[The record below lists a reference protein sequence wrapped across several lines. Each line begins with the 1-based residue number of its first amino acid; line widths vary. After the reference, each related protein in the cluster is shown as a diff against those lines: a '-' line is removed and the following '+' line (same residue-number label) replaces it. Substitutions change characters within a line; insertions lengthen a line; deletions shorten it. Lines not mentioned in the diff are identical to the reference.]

1 MRILAD
7 DGGDIQRG
15 GQIIDDSVQ
24 QGLNALVTVRSTAQH
39 GRHTVVHRSMTD
51 TGLDFFNGQGLG
63 IIQILLH
70 QVVVFSGDGLHQL
83 LMHQLSLIQQIR
95 RNRFL
100 ANVLALVV
108 IVDFGFHGNQVD
120 DAAEGG
126 LSADGKLDRNG
137 IRAQT
142 IFHHLHNAHEVR
154 THDIHL
160 VDVGDAGH
168 AILGSLAPYRLTLR
182 LNAALGAEHSH
193 SAVQH
198 AQGALDLHGE
208 VHVTGGV
215 DDVDTVAKPLASGS
229 GRLDGDAAFL
239 LLCHKVHG
247 GAALVGF
254 AKTMY
259 APGIKQDAFGCGR
272 FAGVDVCHDADI
284 AYLFKRMAS
293 GHGMRNL
300 LTS

>member
-1 MRILAD
+1 
-7 DGGDIQRG
+7 
-15 GQIIDDSVQ
+15 
-24 QGLNALVTVRSTAQH
+24 
-39 GRHTVVHRSMTD
+39 MTD

-83 LMHQLSLIQQIR
+83 LMHQLSLIQKIR

-100 ANVLALVV
+100 ANVLAFIV
-108 IVDFGFHGNQVD
+108 IIDFGFHGDQVD

-215 DDVDTVAKPLASGS
+215 DDVDSVVLPEAGSRSGGHWQVVAADWMVMPRSCSCAIKSM
-229 GRLDGDAAFL
+229 
-239 LLCHKVHG
+239 V
-247 GAALVGF
+247 ALPSWVSPRRC
-254 AKTMY
+254 TR
-259 APGIKQDAFGCGR
+259 P
-272 FAGVDVCHDADI
+272 V
-284 AYLFKRMAS
+284 
-293 GHGMRNL
+293 
-300 LTS
+300 